1 MKRYLLPLMLGLTL
15 LVAACAPKVSSP
27 PTVTPPPSPSPTSL
41 PVPTETA
48 PPTEPPAA
56 APAGPGYAA
65 DIQPIFTER
74 CIKCHS
80 GDNPP
85 RGLRLTDYTGVL
97 AGGAYRPVVI
107 PGKPEE
113 SELIRRIKGEAVP
126 RMPFDGPPFLTEAQ
140 ITLIEAWVAAGA
152 PDN

>member
-1 MKRYLLPLMLGLTL
+1 MKRILLPLSLGLTL
-15 LVAACAPKVSSP
+15 LLAACAPKAPPP
-27 PTVTPPPSPSPTSL
+27 PTVTPTPASSPTPL
-41 PVPTETA
+41 PTPT
-48 PPTEPPAA
+48 
-56 APAGPGYAA
+56 PAGPSYAA

-85 RGLRLTDYTGVL
+85 RGLRLIDYEHVL
-97 AGGAYRPVVI
+97 AGGTYRPVIV

-113 SELIRRIKGEAVP
+113 SELIHRIRGEAIP
-126 RMPFDGPPFLTEAQ
+126 RMPFDGPPFLSDEQ
-140 ITLIEAWVAAGA
+140 IALIEAWVAAGA